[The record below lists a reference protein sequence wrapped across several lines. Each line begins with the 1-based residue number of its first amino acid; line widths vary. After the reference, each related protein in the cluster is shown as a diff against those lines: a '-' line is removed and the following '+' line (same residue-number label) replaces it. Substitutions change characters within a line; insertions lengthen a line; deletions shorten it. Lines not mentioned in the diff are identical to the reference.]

1 MTLSPCLRSTQ
12 CRTIVLQI
20 LQYHA
25 SFEQISLFAGIS
37 MPLMIF
43 SLINPTFFV
52 FAPAAAPVCS
62 ATALG
67 LCLFCV
73 IVCCRLGSLESVA
86 MVPIGCKCPPPSI
99 LFSHLLPKLLISV
112 RIRASVRSFRRTHTH
127 VTCTHIASIFVHAC
141 FFVFKP
147 CTSARFCVHVR
158 QIRIL
163 LLVRY
168 VETAHLNYFEFA
180 CYVRQRLIPRTGAP
194 SVHCSVDRA
203 VHMAR

>member
-1 MTLSPCLRSTQ
+1 MTSYNYNFFQSKTNCISWGLFWPWAPACGAHK

-43 SLINPTFFV
+43 SLIDPTFFV

-86 MVPIGCKCPPPSI
+86 MVPIGRECPPSI

-127 VTCTHIASIFVHAC
+127 ITCTHTTSIFVHAC
-141 FFVFKP
+141 FFSF
-147 CTSARFCVHVR
+147 
-158 QIRIL
+158 
-163 LLVRY
+163 
-168 VETAHLNYFEFA
+168 LNPALQQGFA
-180 CYVRQRLIPRTGAP
+180 CMSGK
-194 SVHCSVDRA
+194 SGSCC
-203 VHMAR
+203 